1 MDKQEVASP
10 TVSSA
15 SVRDLL
21 ETCERLSL
29 IEPSVLRDIKNQLP
43 NLNDPALRI
52 AEHELISLWKTIE
65 KKATAKDAG
74 LIIGMQINPEAK
86 GVLAS
91 WVSQCATMNEALKV
105 FLDNIVLM
113 NPSERWTLEE
123 SNSRCML
130 TFDIAAQKGYPIMA
144 IERSMSAMVA
154 WGRSLSGTSLPIQ
167 KASFSFSRPT
177 YFPQYASIFG
187 HDVVFNASSNSV
199 SFDSAILDQPV
210 TSANPLLK
218 SMIETKATALI
229 RTLDTHRPV
238 STKVKQLIAASL
250 SHQVAGIE
258 QVSATM
264 AISRQTLYRRLK
276 QEGTDYKTLLDEV
289 RKEKAAQLLKQGNE
303 NILSI
308 GLSLGFKEPSSFYK
322 AFKRWYGVSVKEYLA
337 EF

>member
-1 MDKQEVASP
+1 MDKRGLAMP

-29 IEPSVLRDIKNQLP
+29 IEPSVLRDLNNQLP
-43 NLNDPALRI
+43 SLNDPALRI
-52 AEHELISLWKTIE
+52 AEHDLIDLWQTIE
-65 KKATAKDAG
+65 RKTMAKDAG
-74 LIIGMQINPEAK
+74 LIIGMQINPATK

-91 WVSQCATMNEALKV
+91 WVSQCATINEALKV

-123 SNSRCML
+123 SNSRCIL
-130 TFDIAAQKGYPIMA
+130 SFDIAAQKGYPIMA

-154 WGRSLSGTSLPIQ
+154 WGRSLSGTSLPMQ
-167 KASFSFSRPT
+167 QASFSFSKPT
-177 YFPQYASIFG
+177 YFPKYASIFG
-187 HDVVFNASSNSV
+187 HDIAFNAPSNSV
-199 SFDSAILDQPV
+199 SFDSAILNQPV

-218 SMIETKATALI
+218 SMIETKASALI

-238 STKVKQLIAASL
+238 SSKVKQLIAASL
-250 SHQVAGIE
+250 PHKVPGTE

-264 AISRQTLYRRLK
+264 AMSRQTLYRRLK